1 MNLVTSLSALI
12 AVPIF
17 CALGALSAPAE
28 AAVQG
33 KTFEYRD
40 GDTALQ
46 GYLAYDD
53 AVKTPRPGIL
63 LVHDWMGERPL
74 MEQHARDVAK
84 LGYVVLAADI
94 YGKDV
99 RPQNTQEAMQQAGK
113 YRGDIPLLR
122 SRATS
127 GLNALKALP
136 QVNPQKLGAMG
147 YCFGGGVALELARS
161 GAPLTGVVTLHG
173 NLNASNPADA
183 QNIKAKILV
192 LHGADDPH
200 VPPAQ
205 VAAFQDEMRAAK
217 VDYQIV
223 AYGGA
228 VHSFTEPE
236 ANNQAGGAAYNREAD
251 QRSFRAM
258 TDFWAEV
265 FGG

>member
-1 MNLVTSLSALI
+1 MNLATTLSALI

-17 CALGALSAPAE
+17 CALGAMATPAE

-33 KTFEYRD
+33 KTFEYQD
-40 GDTALQ
+40 GDTTLQ

-63 LVHDWMGERPL
+63 LVHDWMGVRPL

-94 YGKDV
+94 YGKGV
-99 RPQNTQEAMQQAGK
+99 RPQNAQEAMKQAGL
-113 YRGDIPLLR
+113 YRADIPLLR
-122 SRATS
+122 RRATA
-127 GLNALKALP
+127 GLDALKALP
-136 QVNPQKLGAMG
+136 QVNPRKLGAMG
-147 YCFGGGVALELARS
+147 YCFGGGTALELARS
-161 GAPLTGVVTLHG
+161 GAPLAGVVTLHG
-173 NLNASNPADA
+173 NLNTPDPADA
-183 QNIKAKILV
+183 RNIKAKVLV

-223 AYGGA
+223 MYSNA
-228 VHSFTEPE
+228 VHSFTDPE
-236 ANNQAGGAAYNREAD
+236 AHSPEQGAAYNREAD